1 MKRIMIV
8 DDDIQLAEQM
18 KNVLV
23 GQSNEVVAVF
33 SGMEF
38 LRQFEIFKPDL
49 LVIYTNMPNMDGI
62 KILENIELKAKKTQ
76 AFEELRILILTSA
89 PKDELPIRKM
99 HFSRIIH
106 YLQKPFRI
114 DSFLD
119 EISLILHGKDYGKD
133 KENDEINS
141 MSFGKKIASAYS
153 DYSRNLPKR
162 DISRAI
168 IKNIPTNTASSG
180 NDFDV
185 IISSIECIQN
195 SLGKVRTQLERIADS

>member
-1 MKRIMIV
+1 MSCTNKAQNRTR
-8 DDDIQLAEQM
+8 
-18 KNVLV
+18 K
-23 GQSNEVVAVF
+23 QSNTDKKCFFEPVIF
-33 SGMEF
+33 DEF
-38 LRQFEIFKPDL
+38 FFDFP
-49 LVIYTNMPNMDGI
+49 
-62 KILENIELKAKKTQ
+62 
-76 AFEELRILILTSA
+76 EEEES
-89 PKDELPIRKM
+89 
-99 HFSRIIH
+99 
-106 YLQKPFRI
+106 
-114 DSFLD
+114 
-119 EISLILHGKDYGKD
+119 ISEKR